1 VFRCESY
8 RREFWRVTVNQIE
21 AAGSDRV
28 KKQITFARL
37 GTSEHAE
44 KEADENDE
52 CQDNT
57 HPQSFSTNGVEKQSR
72 GQEMP
77 AANGLSS

>member
-28 KKQITFARL
+28 KKQITFC
-37 GTSEHAE
+37 EHAE